1 MKNTKQIKKLIFIYI
16 ISIVFSFILG
26 FFITDLVNTNKGEYV
41 STFSYVGDKNLDFN
55 NIIDED
61 FLNSV
66 KENHPNLSL
75 EDINIEKMLEKEDF
89 KITYNEDNTYTITTK
104 IKYYETSFI
113 FSSLKVLSR
122 AETFIKYTLID
133 FTSSK
138 DSIVYSNNKIGEIT
152 NTFSSWIGGVIGLG
166 GGLLLTTLIIIIF
179 PKKTLQNEKNETV
192 FDNENIF
199 KHPFSINYWMK
210 SLHELRTTKSIV
222 SLAMLFAL
230 LLVTKLIPSLPSGF
244 GDLGINFG
252 YLVLSI
258 ICMIY
263 GPIVSIGV
271 GLFSDV
277 LGYFIG
283 TNAYAFNAGYTIQ
296 AILASLTYALCLY
309 RTRITFSKVLLSRII
324 INLLLNVV
332 YGSYLMMTIYISS
345 GSISQESLFEAY
357 KIYALAYSLPK
368 NIVYLLPQSILL
380 FIIIKT
386 LAPALERMGFLP
398 KNSSKSISLI

>member
-1 MKNTKQIKKLIFIYI
+1 MKKQIKILILTYI
-16 ISIVFSFILG
+16 ISMIVSFILG
-26 FFITDLVNTNKGEYV
+26 FFITDLINTQKGIYV
-41 STFSYVGDKNLDFN
+41 SNFSYVGDKNLDFD
-55 NIIDED
+55 NIINED

-66 KENHPNLSL
+66 KENHPGL
-75 EDINIEKMLEKEDF
+75 DIDEVDVKKMLEKNDF
-89 KITYNEDNTYTITTK
+89 SIIKNEDDTYTITTK
-104 IKYYETSFI
+104 IKYYETSYI
-113 FSSLKVLSR
+113 SKSIKILNR

-179 PKKTLQNEKNETV
+179 PKKTLKNEKNETI